1 MPWDF
6 RHVTDELVRHVLYTH
21 PQQLRTFE
29 VEQAVDRTILA
40 LGYDATPGGRASPR
54 LRGSASRSEG
64 SLCQDPAPAED
75 ASLAGSA
82 SVLADMR
89 GARSQFR
96 RVENLLLRHV
106 LESRPE
112 DVHMVEIERAVGWTL
127 DQLGRD
133 AVRIDIPA
141 REFSRRRIEARKAL
155 VLMRQ
160 HRKAQAH
167 RALQRFWD

>member
-1 MPWDF
+1 MPLDF
-6 RHVTDELVRHVLYTH
+6 RHVTEERVRRVLYTH
-21 PQQLRTFE
+21 QQQLRTFE

-40 LGYDATPGGRASPR
+40 LGHDAIRETRAFEAR
-54 LRGSASRSEG
+54 RAAAEG

-96 RVENLLLRHV
+96 RVANLLLRHV

>member
-40 LGYDATPGGRASPR
+40 LGFDASGRTCQPT
-54 LRGSASRSEG
+54 LRGSAGRSEG
-64 SLCQDPAPAED
+64 SLCQDQAQAED

-89 GARSQFR
+89 GERSQFR
-96 RVENLLLRHV
+96 RVANLLLRHV

-155 VLMRQ
+155 VLRRQ

>member
-1 MPWDF
+1 M
-6 RHVTDELVRHVLYTH
+6 
-21 PQQLRTFE
+21 
-29 VEQAVDRTILA
+29 
-40 LGYDATPGGRASPR
+40 
-54 LRGSASRSEG
+54 RS
-64 SLCQDPAPAED
+64 
-75 ASLAGSA
+75 
-82 SVLADMR
+82 
-89 GARSQFR
+89 ARSQFR

-106 LESRPE
+106 LENRVE
-112 DVHMVEIERAVGWTL
+112 DVHMVDNEQAVGWTL

>member
-1 MPWDF
+1 MPLDF
-6 RHVTDELVRHVLYTH
+6 RHVTEERVRRVLYTH
-21 PQQLRTFE
+21 QQQLRTFE

-40 LGYDATPGGRASPR
+40 LGHDAIRENPR

-64 SLCQDPAPAED
+64 SFCQDPAQAAD

-82 SVLADMR
+82 LVLADMR
-89 GARSQFR
+89 SARSQFR

-106 LESRPE
+106 LENRVE
-112 DVHMVEIERAVGWTL
+112 DVHMVDNEQAVGWTL

>member
-1 MPWDF
+1 
-6 RHVTDELVRHVLYTH
+6 
-21 PQQLRTFE
+21 
-29 VEQAVDRTILA
+29 
-40 LGYDATPGGRASPR
+40 
-54 LRGSASRSEG
+54 
-64 SLCQDPAPAED
+64 
-75 ASLAGSA
+75 
-82 SVLADMR
+82 
-89 GARSQFR
+89 
-96 RVENLLLRHV
+96 
-106 LESRPE
+106 
-112 DVHMVEIERAVGWTL
+112 MVEIERAVGWTP